1 MDLYIRRG
9 EQVEKVAV
17 EREGNT
23 YVVALG
29 ERKLKVDAIR
39 LPNGLWSLSPL
50 DVGNGSERPQREVAV
65 RTGPD
70 GKTRVSSSTDA
81 WDLEVTDPLT
91 HLANAAGA
99 ASGRRR
105 TQKVVALMPGRVVS
119 VLAEAGQSVETGQ
132 GIVVL
137 EAMKMQNEI
146 LADHE
151 GTLKAVFVTAGQ
163 PVEKGDPLFELE

>member
-9 EQVEKVAV
+9 EVTEKVSV
-17 EREGNT
+17 ERDGNT
-23 YVVALG
+23 YVVSIG
-29 ERKLKVDAIR
+29 ERKHQVDALR

-50 DVGNGSERPQREVAV
+50 ANDQEALRPQREVAV
-65 RTGPD
+65 WTGTD
-70 GKTRVSSSTDA
+70 GKTRVTSATDA

-91 HLANAAGA
+91 HLANSAGA
-99 ASGRRR
+99 TSGRRR
-105 TQKVVALMPGRVVS
+105 SQKVTALMPGRVVA
-119 VLAEAGQSVETGQ
+119 VLAEAGQTVETGQ